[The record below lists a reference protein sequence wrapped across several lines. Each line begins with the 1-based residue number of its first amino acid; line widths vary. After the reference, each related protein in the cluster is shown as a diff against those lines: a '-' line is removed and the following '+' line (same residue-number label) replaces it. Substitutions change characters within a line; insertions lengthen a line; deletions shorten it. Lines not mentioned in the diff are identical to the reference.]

1 MKDLGSIAGA
11 LGNLPSLTH
20 PDLNFNSLC
29 SIDSAR
35 KLADAL
41 RHFDHLT
48 HLKLAVVFVRVD
60 DDLMEALP
68 DLLESL
74 NHLPSLTHLDLR
86 SNSFPNAAVE
96 SIALSLSQSTS
107 IAHLDLSG
115 NRIGDAGAGR
125 LAEMLQKCA
134 SLKELDLTGNDF
146 GEETQER
153 LEAAAAAAGVALRS

>member
-48 HLKLAVVFVRVD
+48 HLKLAVVFVRRD

-68 DLLESL
+68 DLLETIQR
-74 NHLPSLTHLDLR
+74 LPSLAHLELKGNNFRD
-86 SNSFPNAAVE
+86 AAVE
-96 SIALSLSQSTS
+96 RIALSLSQSTS
-107 IAHLDLSG
+107 IAHLDLSD
-115 NRIGDAGAGR
+115 NSIGDA
-125 LAEMLQKCA
+125 
-134 SLKELDLTGNDF
+134 
-146 GEETQER
+146 
-153 LEAAAAAAGVALRS
+153 